1 MKKLVTILM
10 VAVLAVSCICVF
22 AACEKGEPL
31 ADTEGYRYVI
41 TGQWADWANVADPDD
56 PSKLREDGKF
66 EMEAIAVSD
75 KRVKSIRDQLDDV
88 KLLYIAEHEFTN
100 NKNGDEWEAG
110 WSVTYALTEGAEPI
124 TVDGNMAIKIIK
136 TKYETLGD
144 ESSWSAGW
152 IPDAGSTTV
161 KSLTPSTFYMP
172 PHSETPTY
180 EGSGAWNDNPI
191 ALEAGTY
198 YVVFAAYTNGT
209 FGIGLIAK

>member
-31 ADTEGYRYVI
+31 ADTEGYSYVI
-41 TGQWADWANVADPDD
+41 TGNFNGWQVNVDPDD
-56 PSKLREDGKF
+56 ATKLDAQY

-88 KLLYIAEHEFTN
+88 KLLYIVEHEFTN

-110 WSVTYALTEGAEPI
+110 WSVTYALTEGADPI
-124 TVDGNMAIKIIK
+124 TVDGNMAIKVLK

-152 IPDAGSTTV
+152 IPDAGGTNV
-161 KSLTPSTFYMP
+161 RSLTPSTFYMP
-172 PHSETPTY
+172 
-180 EGSGAWNDNPI
+180 AWNDNPI
-191 ALEAGTY
+191 ALQAGTF
-198 YVVFAAYTNGT
+198 YVVFATFNNGT

>member
-22 AACEKGEPL
+22 AACEQGEPL
-31 ADTEGYRYVI
+31 ADTEGYSYVI
-41 TGQWADWANVADPDD
+41 TGNFNGWKVNLDPEDG
-56 PSKLREDGKF
+56 SKLDAQYV
-66 EMEAIAVSD
+66 MEAIATSD
-75 KRVKSIRDQLDDV
+75 KRVKSIRKELQDV
-88 KLLYIAEHEFTN
+88 KYLYIAEHEFTN

-124 TVDGNMAIKIIK
+124 TVDGNMAIKTIK

-144 ESSWSAGW
+144 ESSWSEAW
-152 IPDAGSTTV
+152 IPDAGSTNV
-161 KSLTPSTFYMP
+161 RSLTPSTLYMP

-191 ALEAGTY
+191 VLEAGTY
-198 YVVFAAYTNGT
+198 YVVLATFNDGT
-209 FGIGLIAK
+209 FGLAAIAK